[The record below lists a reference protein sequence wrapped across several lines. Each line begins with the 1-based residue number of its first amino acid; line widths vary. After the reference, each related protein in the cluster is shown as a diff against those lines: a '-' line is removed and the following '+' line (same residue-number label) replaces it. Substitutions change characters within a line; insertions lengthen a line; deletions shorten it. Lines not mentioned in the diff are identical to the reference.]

1 MSPHQ
6 TASGGLPPSSVTLR
20 EAEGEADL
28 AAVRALFM
36 SYAKSLGF
44 KTCFQGF
51 DKEIE
56 SLPGEYAPPTGRLLL
71 AESEGEI
78 LGVIALRSM
87 GHDHAC
93 EIKRLYVE
101 PTARGMALGRR
112 LTEAVLDEARG
123 LGCRSVRLE
132 TLPSMVAA
140 NVIYDDLGFEVI
152 ASDNAPSP
160 DVITKEL
167 RLL

>member
-1 MSPHQ
+1 MSTDQ
-6 TASGGLPPSSVTLR
+6 ESRGDCDKPSLTLR
-20 EAEGEADL
+20 Q
-28 AAVRALFM
+28 AAGPDDMTATRELFM

-56 SLPGEYAPPTGRLLL
+56 SLPGEYAPPKGRLLL
-71 AESEGEI
+71 AERDGDI

-87 GHDHAC
+87 GEGGAC

-101 PTARGMALGRR
+101 PGARGMALGRR
-112 LTEAVLDEARG
+112 LTEAVLGEARD

-167 RLL
+167 RL

>member
-1 MSPHQ
+1 MTTDQTSPD
-6 TASGGLPPSSVTLR
+6 ARAAASVTLR
-20 EAEGEADL
+20 DADGEADL
-28 AAVRALFM
+28 AVVRELFM
-36 SYAKSLGF
+36 SYARSLGF

-56 SLPGEYAPPTGRLLL
+56 SLPGEYAPPAGRLLL
-71 AESEGEI
+71 AENEGEV
-78 LGVIALRSM
+78 LGVIALRSL
-87 GHDHAC
+87 GADGAC

-101 PTARGMALGRR
+101 PSARGMALGRR
-112 LTEAVLDEARG
+112 LTEAILGEARG
-123 LGCRSVRLE
+123 IGCRSVRLE

-140 NVIYDDLGFEVI
+140 NVIYDDLGFEVV

-167 RLL
+167 RL

>member
-1 MSPHQ
+1 MSTEQ
-6 TASGGLPPSSVTLR
+6 TSNDRDPQSVTLR
-20 EAEGEADL
+20 DAEGEADL
-28 AAVRALFM
+28 AAVRTLFM

-44 KTCFQGF
+44 QTCFQGF

-56 SLPGEYAPPTGRLLL
+56 SLPGDYAPPSGRLLL
-71 AESEGEI
+71 AESGGEI

-87 GHDHAC
+87 GRDGAC
-93 EIKRLYVE
+93 EIKRLFVE
-101 PTARGMALGRR
+101 PSARGLALGRR
-112 LTEAVLDEARG
+112 LTEAVLGEARD

-167 RLL
+167 RL

>member
-1 MSPHQ
+1 MS
-6 TASGGLPPSSVTLR
+6 TDRTPPNEQHNSPVTLR

-28 AAVRALFM
+28 AAVRELFM

-56 SLPGEYAPPTGRLLL
+56 TLPGDYAPPTGRLLL
-71 AESEGEI
+71 AECEGEI
-78 LGVIALRSM
+78 VGVVALRSM
-87 GHDHAC
+87 GQDGAC

-101 PTARGMALGRR
+101 PSARGMALGRR
-112 LTEAVLDEARG
+112 LTEAVLGEARN

-140 NVIYDDLGFEVI
+140 NVIYDDLGFEVVG
-152 ASDNAPSP
+152 SDNAPSP

-167 RLL
+167 RL